1 MSGNT
6 YTFSVKS
13 KEKKLNDTLSLKL
26 APVGN
31 KLIDRSTDL
40 KEKFKNLNEEL
51 KEIIQMEKELKVREM
66 LAANKKNELVNLER
80 RMKEKNNMKMDMQNV
95 LDCYLIILKNNEEL
109 LNRRIEDLKV
119 KDVEM
124 RKKEFLLNKVILGSK
139 KGKNKNI
146 LPNGKENEN
155 NNQIKNE
162 INNNGNRVLT
172 VMLNEEFC
180 INKNYSKTDI
190 RKEKEKEM
198 ANGNKKPN
206 VSSIAT
212 GTSTSTLTG
221 TLTSSST
228 SNNKRD
234 AVPFMPENQFSLQ
247 IGEIK
252 PNSRPKEGETSKG
265 EAKGES
271 KWESKEKENRVNLPE
286 NISASVPKGN
296 TTAPSTSKNIPTST
310 ALPKEKEGVN
320 TGKDSNSLRESE
332 PESQSILQTKIINAN
347 LEVTTPKVKKGISL
361 YFNSFDHKRR
371 KSDLDKKNKENSE
384 DISKSDVKNRNK
396 VLDISTAVNI
406 NLLGHN
412 NKEDNAITITNVNS
426 PIKVHYESYQPMD
439 PLYDPTNPNK
449 NFEFDTLTK
458 FPIVIELPPPK
469 LPLDTSMK
477 YQEISKTLIS
487 KALYKD
493 TVFTFLEDVIN
504 NDICRFLKKT
514 YDNKNL
520 EEMAEKEFE
529 EEKRINAEEEKRL
542 KAEEDKR
549 IKAEEDR
556 RIKAEEDN
564 RIKAEE
570 DKRIKAEEDRRL
582 KAEEEKRLKAEEDR
596 RLKAE
601 EEKRL
606 KAEEDRRLKAEED
619 RRLKAEEDKRIK
631 AEEDKRIK
639 AEEDRRLKAEED
651 KRIKAEEDRRIKAEE
666 EKRIKAEEDKRI
678 KAEEDRRLKA
688 EEDKRIKAEE
698 DRRIKAEEEKRI
710 RAEEEKQKEKEKML
724 LLEKEN
730 NKKNS
735 LDTDRDNNKEPEE
748 YKFTK
753 IDILNKPL
761 KERVSNSNLNPNI
774 FINTPGLSAVNSNS
788 NNNSL
793 SNLNSNNIN
802 LNNTN
807 SLANVLSNST
817 DFIQQMRNKSGSLIN
832 PFSIISSQNN
842 PRHTINSSLMGRRSD
857 PNLIASAVEAP
868 NRKQSGQR
876 LQKSN
881 SMILNPSQAEM
892 NNNMNID
899 VDNVYNKNQISR
911 DSKEKDIDRGVLPH
925 QGSNQ
930 SLNLG
935 NDYGSRV
942 STGSKSKNPNENS
955 MSQSYFPDDIIDSEE
970 DGKFEIFLIFFVF
983 LYFFQFFLNFLIFLH
998 FFTFF
1003 NFFAFFY
1010 IFLHF
1015 FTFFYIFFVYFGN
1028 IFIKFSKFF
1037 IFL

>member
-124 RKKEFLLNKVILGSK
+124 RKKEFLLNKVILGTK
-139 KGKNKNI
+139 KGKNKNN

-162 INNNGNRVLT
+162 INNNNGNRVLT

-221 TLTSSST
+221 ISTSTST

-252 PNSRPKEGETSKG
+252 PNSRSKEGETSKG
-265 EAKGES
+265 ES
-271 KWESKEKENRVNLPE
+271 KAESKEKENRVNLPE

-296 TTAPSTSKNIPTST
+296 TVAPSTSKNIPTST

-320 TGKDSNSLRESE
+320 TGKDSNSLKEPE

-347 LEVTTPKVKKGISL
+347 LVVTTPKVKKGISL

-406 NLLGHN
+406 NLLGYN
-412 NKEDNAITITNVNS
+412 NKEDNAMTITNVNS

-520 EEMAEKEFE
+520 EEMAEKEVE
-529 EEKRINAEEEKRL
+529 EE
-542 KAEEDKR
+542 KR
-549 IKAEEDR
+549 IKAEE
-556 RIKAEEDN
+556 E
-564 RIKAEE
+564 
-570 DKRIKAEEDRRL
+570 KRIKAEEDRRL
-582 KAEEEKRLKAEEDR
+582 KAEEEKRIKAEEEKR
-596 RLKAE
+596 IKAEEEKRIKAE

-606 KAEEDRRLKAEED
+606 KAEEDKRLKAEEEKRIKAEEEKRIKAEED
-619 RRLKAEEDKRIK
+619 KRIKAEEEKRIKAEEDKRIK

-651 KRIKAEEDRRIKAEE
+651 KRIKAEEEKRIKAEE
-666 EKRIKAEEDKRI
+666 EKRIK
-678 KAEEDRRLKA
+678 
-688 EEDKRIKAEE
+688 
-698 DRRIKAEEEKRI
+698 
-710 RAEEEKQKEKEKML
+710 AEEEKQKEKEKML

-730 NKKNS
+730 NRKNS

-793 SNLNSNNIN
+793 SNLNSNNLN

-857 PNLIASAVEAP
+857 PNLIGSAVDVT

-899 VDNVYNKNQISR
+899 VDNAYNKNQISR

-955 MSQSYFPDDIIDSEE
+955 MSQSYFPEDIIDSDE
-970 DGKFEIFLIFFVF
+970 DGKFEIF
-983 LYFFQFFLNFLIFLH
+983 
-998 FFTFF
+998 
-1003 NFFAFFY
+1003 
-1010 IFLHF
+1010 
-1015 FTFFYIFFVYFGN
+1015 
-1028 IFIKFSKFF
+1028 F
-1037 IFL
+1037 IF